1 MITSMENEYKQK
13 NQNLIDTLNRVRNDY
28 ENLKFNSEKEIKS
41 LVYNYEQD
49 KNQRMIDF
57 GNLERR
63 FNELSEK
70 QRIST
75 TELAKILKERDGRV
89 DEILKKEAAEK
100 DSLKR
105 KQMELEAR
113 LKETQNINMNNN
125 LLIQRERSKW
135 AMEKSDLSEKQREL
149 IENVKFYKQKAEK
162 NKAEVDKFKNQRKGA
177 KTIMHSQFSVIK
189 PSLNEVKIEKTIM
202 VEDNNKEN
210 SSMQ

>member
-70 QRIST
+70 
-75 TELAKILKERDGRV
+75 
-89 DEILKKEAAEK
+89 
-100 DSLKR
+100 
-105 KQMELEAR
+105 
-113 LKETQNINMNNN
+113 
-125 LLIQRERSKW
+125 
-135 AMEKSDLSEKQREL
+135 
-149 IENVKFYKQKAEK
+149 
-162 NKAEVDKFKNQRKGA
+162 
-177 KTIMHSQFSVIK
+177 
-189 PSLNEVKIEKTIM
+189 
-202 VEDNNKEN
+202 
-210 SSMQ
+210 